1 MNYLIRLLLV
11 TLILLGGCAQ
21 KPKKV
26 ERTYPI
32 AIGHVEERET
42 PIFIEAIGNVYSLQT
57 VQIRPQVSGVV
68 LEAYIKQG
76 QYVKKGDPLY
86 RIDPRPYQ
94 AALDQAKAT
103 LAKDQATLRF
113 SEIQVERNKI
123 LLEKDYLSKL
133 NFEQFVSQ
141 VEFNKG
147 QVDADKALVATAAL
161 NLEWATPISPLDG
174 KVSQYNIDPGNL
186 VNAYDPNFLIDIR
199 SITPADI
206 RFGIT
211 QNDFVKVQEAMA
223 KGQLKFEVILPQLR
237 NTPREGKIYFM
248 DNHLDTN
255 TGTILLRGAIPNEDE
270 LLWPGEFLQ
279 VRLQLRVE
287 PHALLVPEEAVKIGQ
302 DGPYVFI
309 FKPETST
316 VEYRT
321 VVKGQR
327 VGNQF
332 IIEKGI
338 HLGDKVVTNGQ
349 NNLLPGAKVYVSNIV
364 STDQTGI
371 KEAP

>member
-1 MNYLIRLLLV
+1 MCIRD
-11 TLILLGGCAQ
+11 
-21 KPKKV
+21 
-26 ERTYPI
+26 R
-32 AIGHVEERET
+32 
-42 PIFIEAIGNVYSLQT
+42 
-57 VQIRPQVSGVV
+57 
-68 LEAYIKQG
+68 
-76 QYVKKGDPLY
+76 
-86 RIDPRPYQ
+86 
-94 AALDQAKAT
+94 AKAT